1 MANLTPV
8 ESFDAVRRL
17 DKADPVLGYDVLTPL
32 AGIGVANLQA
42 EALTNRTEWLKNRIG
57 IQGTWDLSGTPVLPN
72 GAAEFKMYEV
82 IGDGLWGGTSAAI
95 GDIAM
100 LVNGTTDIKV
110 FPSPA
115 NVSTLISDS
124 MTTHVGAAD
133 PHSQYVLETA
143 VGAPNGVAP
152 LDGSSKIPAANLP
165 SYVDD
170 VLMYANLAAFPVSGG
185 TGIIYVAEDT
195 GVCYRWTGASY
206 LKISDDDVL
215 EFANLA
221 AFPVSGSGATL
232 YIAADTGLL
241 YRWDGAA
248 YVSMGLSAI
257 PTMTMLGNNTGGSA
271 VPTALS
277 KANVQTLLDIG
288 WVLQSR
294 NVAAPNATVPAH
306 MLTATGTEANI
317 DLVLQ
322 AKGYGAV
329 TFTMPDGTTT
339 GGNKRGQYAV
349 DLQRYRGAAASVAS
363 ADYSVAVGQDNR
375 ASGASGV
382 AVGYSNISS
391 GSAAVA
397 IGNGCNVSGTWSVGV
412 GRSNTVAGGQSVAFG
427 EGNSVAAGSCGAFG
441 RNNTISASAGSD
453 SFCVGYNNGPS
464 IATASYFIGKSNTG
478 GGVLVGLSNVG
489 GGAGC
494 YAFGASNTPKLGM
507 LLGSNNTQA
516 GNIGTCYAL
525 GGYNSIT
532 DGNAA
537 VLVLGSDNILSSPVG
552 SVVIGNLANVDYR
565 EDYALIRS
573 LRRVAASKTSHVRE
587 VHPGGITTDATVT
600 PLTIGT
606 SGSYA
611 ADKVLMVEGTVN
623 LITATFVAISSADR
637 KTWKVEASVYQQTG
651 YSAPTIDV
659 QSITEVYESAGATAW
674 NLALTAATGYTL
686 DFNATGVAATT
697 IKWLGKV
704 EITQLQL

>member
-17 DKADPVLGYDVLTPL
+17 DKADPVLGYDALTPL

-42 EALTNRTEWLKNRIG
+42 EALLNRTEWLKNRIG

-82 IGDGLWGGTSAAI
+82 IGDGLWGGTSAVI
-95 GDIAM
+95 GDIVM

-110 FPSPA
+110 FLSPA

-152 LDGSSKIPAANLP
+152 LDGNSKIPAANLP

-170 VLMYANLAAFPVSGG
+170 VLMYANLAAFPVSGE

-206 LKISDDDVL
+206 IKISDDDVL

-232 YIAADTGLL
+232 YIAADTGLV
-241 YRWDGAA
+241 YRWNGSAYATVGGAGPVA
-248 YVSMGLSAI
+248 S
-257 PTMTMLGNNTGGSA
+257 MTMLGNNTGGSA
-271 VPTALS
+271 VPTALT
-277 KANVQTLLDIG
+277 KTDVQTLLDIG
-288 WVLQSR
+288 WLLQSR
-294 NVAAPNATVPAH
+294 SVAAPNATVPAH
-306 MLTATGTEANI
+306 RLIPAGAEANI
-317 DLVLQ
+317 DVVL
-322 AKGYGAV
+322 APKGTGAV
-329 TFTMPDGTTT
+329 LLNTPDNAVA
-339 GGNKRGQYAV
+339 GGAKRGVRAI
-349 DLQRYRGAAASVAS
+349 DLQMYRS
-363 ADYSVAVGQDNR
+363 ATSQV
-375 ASGASGV
+375 ASGADAV
-382 AVGYSNISS
+382 ALGHSNIASNQYS
-391 GSAAVA
+391 VA
-397 IGNGCNVSGTWSVGV
+397 IGNQNTVSGTNSGAFGLGNTLSGTWSYAIGY
-412 GRSNTVAGGQSVAFG
+412 SNTVAGGQSIAVG
-427 EGNSVAAGSCGAFG
+427 ESNSVAGSSSAAFG
-441 RNNTISASAGSD
+441 HSNTVPTGKSD
-453 SFCVGYNNGPS
+453 VFV
-464 IATASYFIGKSNTG
+464 FGKSNNPTQSNSYLFGLGNSGNGYLFG
-478 GGVLVGLSNVG
+478 GGNSGVSSSCVALGTSNTPKNGVLVGVSNTQ
-489 GGAGC
+489 AGNNGIC
-494 YAFGASNTPKLGM
+494 YAFGGSNSFADGNAASM
-507 LLGSNNTQA
+507 VLGSNNTM
-516 GNIGTCYAL
+516 
-525 GGYNSIT
+525 
-532 DGNAA
+532 
-537 VLVLGSDNILSSPVG
+537 SSPVG
-552 SVVIGNLANVDYR
+552 SVVLGNLANVHGR

-573 LRRVAASKTSHVRE
+573 LRSVAASKTSHVRE

-606 SGSYA
+606 SGIYA
-611 ADKVLMVEGTVN
+611 SDKIQLLAPTVN

-637 KTWKVEASVYQQTG
+637 KTWKVEASVYLSGEGST
-651 YSAPTIDV
+651 PIIDV
-659 QSITEVYESAGATAW
+659 QTITEVYESAGATAW
-674 NLALTAATGYTL
+674 DLTVTAATQGVL